1 MRPIPSNDGVCI
13 VMCQMNTE
21 LVTITVQELCFLFF
35 WVFFLNLFY
44 EPHSPRVNNF
54 EIMDTNEIEMEKE
67 FLNFCKKKKKK
78 DYLAFF
84 YKSHK
89 PYKKKSKLLL
99 PYT

>member
-1 MRPIPSNDGVCI
+1 
-13 VMCQMNTE
+13 MCQMNTE

-89 PYKKKSKLLL
+89 PYKKKSKFLL